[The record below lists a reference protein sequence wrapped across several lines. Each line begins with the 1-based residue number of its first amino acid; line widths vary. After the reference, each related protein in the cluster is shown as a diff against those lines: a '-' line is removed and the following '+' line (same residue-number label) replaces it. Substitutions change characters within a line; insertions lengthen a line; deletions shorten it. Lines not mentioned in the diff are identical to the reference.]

1 MKAFVAGSTGYTGQ
15 RVVEELLANGVETIA
30 HIRPGSSRRDD
41 LGAAFEEQGASVDLT
56 PWEPE
61 AMRETLERLSPQ
73 LVFCLIGTTKAR
85 QKELEARGGDGAN
98 ATYEAVDYGL
108 TKLLVDAC
116 AAIEGAPAPRFVYLS
131 SMGVGPNGLNA
142 YMKARYKA
150 EQAVQGSGVPYTIA
164 RPGIITGEDR
174 DESRP
179 LEQWSGKIN
188 DAVFG
193 VVKALGGDSLAR
205 RYRSTDAAE
214 LARALVRLAREHSQ
228 SEETRHVIVEAQ
240 DLKDP

>member
-1 MKAFVAGSTGYTGQ
+1 MKAFVAGATGYTGQ
-15 RVVEELLANGVETIA
+15 RVVETLIEQGVETIA
-30 HIRPGSSRRDD
+30 HIRPGSSRMKD
-41 LGAAFEEQGASVDLT
+41 LGPVFDEQGAAVDQT

-85 QKELEARGGDGAN
+85 KKELEASGGDGAN

-116 AAIEGAPAPRFVYLS
+116 VASVEGSSQEPPRFVYLS
-131 SMGVGPNGLNA
+131 SMGVSPNGLNA
-142 YMKARYKA
+142 YMQARYKA
-150 EQAVQGSGVPYTIA
+150 EQAVLQSGAPYTIA
-164 RPGIITGEDR
+164 RPGIITGDDR
-174 DESRP
+174 DDSRP
-179 LEQWSGKIN
+179 LEQWGGKIN

-193 VVKALGGDSLAR
+193 VVRALGGRELAKK
-205 RYRSTDAAE
+205 YRSTDAAE
-214 LARALVRLAREHSQ
+214 LARALVRLALDEGASHS
-228 SEETRHVIVEAQ
+228 IVEAQ

>member
-1 MKAFVAGSTGYTGQ
+1 MRAFVAGSTGYTGQ
-15 RVVEELLANGVETIA
+15 SVVEELLAKGIETVA
-30 HIRPGSSRRDD
+30 HIRPGSSRRED
-41 LGAAFEEQGASVDLT
+41 LGVAFEEQGALLDLT

-85 QKELEARGGDGAN
+85 QKELEARGEDGAN
-98 ATYEAVDYGL
+98 ANYEAVDYGL

-116 AAIEGAPAPRFVYLS
+116 AALGEDAPRFIYLS

-150 EQAVQGSGVPYTIA
+150 EQAVQQSGVPYTIA

-174 DESRP
+174 EESRP

-188 DAVFG
+188 DALFG
-193 VVKALGGDSLAR
+193 IVGALGGKSLAK
-205 RYRSTDAAE
+205 RYRSTDASE
-214 LARALVRLAREHSQ
+214 LARALVRLALEH
-228 SEETRHVIVEAQ
+228 ERADDALHKIVEAQ
-240 DLKDP
+240 DLKDL